1 MLKNKI
7 ILLISFAVVFAIL
20 GCNEADDGF
29 NAPNGATVTFVT
41 PPYTRAGFGSSVVG
55 DAIDVVTVR
64 VDVPIGGGV
73 SGAGAETEA
82 ANQVSGFI
90 QCPACNL
97 YVFKEGVT
105 TYLPE
110 RSLIDLVASGTVT
123 FKTNQQGLYT
133 FVVGALPPLA
143 RGCIDDDGNPEECT
157 TSVKASIG
165 VFETSLAVTSAP

>member
-29 NAPNGATVTFVT
+29 NAPNGSTVEFVT
-41 PPYTRAGFGSSVVG
+41 PPFSRGGFGSSLVG
-55 DAIDVVTVR
+55 DAISVVTLR
-64 VDVPIGGGV
+64 VNVAIGGGIN
-73 SGAGAETEA
+73 GAGAEVEA

-90 QCPACNL
+90 QCPGCNL

-110 RSLIDLVASGTVT
+110 RSLIDFVASGTVI
-123 FKTNQQGLYT
+123 FKTDQRGIFT
-133 FVVGALPPLA
+133 FVVGVRPPLA
-143 RGCIDDDGNPEECT
+143 IGCVDDDGNPEECST
-157 TSVKASIG
+157 DVVASIG
-165 VFETSLAVTSAP
+165 VADASLTVTSTP